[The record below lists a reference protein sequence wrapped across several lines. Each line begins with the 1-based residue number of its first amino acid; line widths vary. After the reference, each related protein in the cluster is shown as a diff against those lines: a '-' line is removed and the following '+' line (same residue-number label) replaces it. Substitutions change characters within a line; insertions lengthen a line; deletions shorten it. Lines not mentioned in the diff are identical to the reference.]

1 MLRTCFVFLFAAL
14 SVAAHLRAADPIV
27 FVSAFSAKDGGI
39 HAFAFDGKSGALK
52 PLKQTTDVQ
61 NPFFLALSKDK
72 KFLYSIDTPQF
83 SGKETESVAAFAI
96 GAGGELKKLN
106 KASSQGKA
114 PCYLDVDATGKTVVT
129 ANYTSGNVAALP
141 VQADG
146 TLAEAASQFQHEGT
160 GGDPARQ
167 KGPHAHSI
175 VVAPNNKFVYAADLG
190 IDQVLIYKLDAA
202 TAKLTPNDPPAGKTP
217 SASGPRHITFHPTQ
231 QRLYCINELSN
242 TVTVFDWNDATGA
255 LTATQTISTVPAD
268 FTGKSYTADVKITPN
283 GKFLYGTNRGHDS
296 IAIYSIGDDG
306 KLTLVEIKPSL
317 GKGPQN
323 LAITA
328 DGKWLLCANMPGK
341 NVAVFAI
348 GSDGKLKPTG
358 TPVEMPSPSCIMI
371 LE

>member
-1 MLRTCFVFLFAAL
+1 MLRIGFALFFVAL
-14 SVAAHLRAADPIV
+14 STTAAVKADDPIV
-27 FVSAFSAKDGGI
+27 FVSAFSPKEGGI
-39 HAFAFDGKSGALK
+39 QAYRFDLKSGALT
-52 PLKQTTDVQ
+52 PLAKTAEVQ
-61 NPFFLALSKDK
+61 NPFFLALSPDK

-83 SGKETESVAAFAI
+83 SGKETEYAAAFAI
-96 GAGGELKKLN
+96 GAAGELKKLN
-106 KASSQGKA
+106 KTSAQGKA
-114 PCYLDVDATGKTVVT
+114 PCYLDVDATGKTVVV
-129 ANYTSGNVAALP
+129 ANYTSGNVASLP

-146 TLAEAASQFQHEGT
+146 SLGEAVSQFQHAGT

-202 TAKLTPNDPPAGKTP
+202 TAKLTQNDPPFGKTP
-217 SASGPRHITFHPTQ
+217 SAAGPRHITFHPTQ
-231 QRLYCINELSN
+231 KRLYCINEIGN

-255 LTATQTISTVPAD
+255 LTETQTISTVPAD
-268 FTGKSYTADVKITPN
+268 FSGKSYTADVKITPD

-296 IAIYSIGDDG
+296 IAIYSIGNDG
-306 KLTLVEIKPSL
+306 KLTLIEITPSL

-341 NVAVFAI
+341 NVAAFAI
-348 GSDGKLKPTG
+348 GADGKLKPTG
-358 TPVEMPSPSCIMI
+358 TPVEVPSPSCVMI

>member
-1 MLRTCFVFLFAAL
+1 MLRTGFAFLFAVL
-14 SVAAHLRAADPIV
+14 SVVPAVNAADPVV
-27 FVSAFSAKDGGI
+27 FVSAFAAKEGGI
-39 HAFAFDGKSGALK
+39 HAFQLDSASGTLK
-52 PLKQTTDVQ
+52 PLKQTAEVQ

-83 SGKETESVAAFAI
+83 SGKETEYVAAFAI
-96 GAGGELKKLN
+96 GAAGELKKLN

-129 ANYTSGNVAALP
+129 ANYTSGNIASLP

-146 TLAEAASQFQHEGT
+146 SLGEAVSQFQHAGT

-202 TAKLTPNDPPAGKTP
+202 TAKLTPNDPPFGKTP
-217 SASGPRHITFHPTQ
+217 SAAGPRHITFHPKQ
-231 QRLYCINELSN
+231 KRLYCINEIGN

-255 LTATQTISTVPAD
+255 LTETQTISTLPAD
-268 FTGKSYTADVKITPN
+268 FTGRTNTADLKITPD

-296 IAIYSIGDDG
+296 IASYSIGDDG
-306 KLTLVEIKPSL
+306 KLTLVEITPSL

-348 GSDGKLKPTG
+348 GTDGKLKPTG
-358 TPVEMPSPSCIMI
+358 TPVEVPSPSCIMI